1 MSVCFSPLLALTLSP
16 SKAPPSNK
24 KQRLGDLKFG
34 TGQPEEKENSPPG
47 NGEEDPF
54 ANFDLRDNNSEFDP
68 FVDLISS
75 GPASATAAAAD
86 VETKNAYIY
95 SATATDGAGAAADKK
110 ELEIA
115 AILGKIEAGVKL
127 QKGEITKIREHCF
140 KTPASDFPCSQQ
152 GLKRPFRVACANTE
166 GAQIIQQLIED
177 KDLPNQFVPGD
188 SHVRCLGDVI
198 HLDMGHFAPIE
209 ENIREKGNLYL
220 DPKTGLPGQVSL
232 RSTHSLKTLIGH
244 FVYGKPAKEMQDLVM
259 SRTALVDVLMADAD
273 SYLHTDSTK
282 SAKYDAFFRR
292 FYGPS
297 RKVLKEMIMQ
307 CKNLETITVFGHAM
321 CKEMNDDG
329 PLNSSPL
336 RKLLNECRRSVKSIK

>member
-1 MSVCFSPLLALTLSP
+1 MSD
-16 SKAPPSNK
+16 
-24 KQRLGDLKFG
+24 G
-34 TGQPEEKENSPPG
+34 
-47 NGEEDPF
+47 
-54 ANFDLRDNNSEFDP
+54 
-68 FVDLISS
+68 
-75 GPASATAAAAD
+75 ATAAAD
-86 VETKNAYIY
+86 VETKIY
-95 SATATDGAGAAADKK
+95 SATASDGGGAADIPTTATAAVASTSHSATASDDAGAADDKD
-110 ELEIA
+110 EIIA
-115 AILGKIEAGVKL
+115 AIREKIQAGAKL

-152 GLKRPFRVACANTE
+152 GQQRPFRDACANTE

-188 SHVRCLGDVI
+188 SHARCLGDVI
-198 HLDMGHFAPIE
+198 HFDMGHFAPIE

-259 SRTALVDVLMADAD
+259 SRTALVDVLMADA
-273 SYLHTDSTK
+273 STK
-282 SAKYDAFFRR
+282 SDEYDAFFRR

-321 CKEMNDDG
+321 CKVMNDDG

>member
-1 MSVCFSPLLALTLSP
+1 
-16 SKAPPSNK
+16 
-24 KQRLGDLKFG
+24 
-34 TGQPEEKENSPPG
+34 
-47 NGEEDPF
+47 
-54 ANFDLRDNNSEFDP
+54 
-68 FVDLISS
+68 
-75 GPASATAAAAD
+75 
-86 VETKNAYIY
+86 
-95 SATATDGAGAAADKK
+95 
-110 ELEIA
+110 
-115 AILGKIEAGVKL
+115 
-127 QKGEITKIREHCF
+127 
-140 KTPASDFPCSQQ
+140 
-152 GLKRPFRVACANTE
+152 
-166 GAQIIQQLIED
+166 
-177 KDLPNQFVPGD
+177 
-188 SHVRCLGDVI
+188 
-198 HLDMGHFAPIE
+198 MGHFAPIE